1 MARIPVACG
10 CIDAGCCGCD
20 EVVLTGEDAIE
31 AAREHDDA
39 QDILDRD
46 KGCGA
51 CDDCDECDGYECDDP
66 MDGDFDTAM
75 ASAGHGMDEDYS
87 YGPCDDAWYEDQV
100 TGAMD
105 Y

>member
-1 MARIPVACG
+1 MARILVHCG
-10 CIDAGCCGCD
+10 CEDSPCCGCD
-20 EVVLTGEDAIE
+20 EVVLTGVDAVEVI
-31 AAREHDDA
+31 REHDDA

-51 CDDCDECDGYECDDP
+51 CDDCDECDGYECDD
-66 MDGDFDTAM
+66 
-75 ASAGHGMDEDYS
+75 GHGIGED
-87 YGPCDDAWYEDQV
+87 GLCDAWYEDQV